1 MEKIESLED
10 IARILGDGGSFN
22 PDTEF
27 ETVEEL
33 VDALVDLGN
42 TDKVLVRHD
51 DHLGLK
57 IDLPDEFLNSSLDD
71 IAKPEFESAIEAVI
85 DQANII
91 IPLSQRKLSEDDIE
105 EIQEDKLLRGED
117 IDD

>member
-1 MEKIESLED
+1 MKKFENLED
-10 IARILGDGGSFN
+10 IAQALGDGGPFS
-22 PDTEF
+22 PDTEY

-33 VDALVDLGN
+33 VDALIALGN
-42 TDKVLVRHD
+42 TDKVFVRHD

-57 IDLPDEFLNSSLDD
+57 SELPDDFLSSPLSD
-71 IAKPEFESAIEAVI
+71 IENPEFESAIEAVI

-91 IPLSQRKLSEDDIE
+91 ISLSERVLDEDDIE
-105 EIQEDKLLRGED
+105 EIREDKLYRGED